1 MMNMVRFLLMIG
13 EIFMLFSCKTGIEAR
28 SPLSGDADDMHK
40 IIYYATLA
48 GSSHN
53 TQPWKVEVR
62 GDREIRLF
70 ADTARVLNVVDPT
83 KRELYISLGA
93 FIENLDLA
101 AGSLGYKTDIE
112 LTPTAESTNCV
123 AVVTLKRAH
132 SSGFDLRLISARRT
146 LRLPFHTADIRAE
159 EVKKIVTDDSQT
171 GFYATSTPQG
181 RFIAEQ
187 TLSAYRQQAQNRAA
201 QAEFARW
208 VRFSD
213 RDIRLRQD
221 GITTAGMEING
232 IKGFVVRNFFKPAD
246 AEKSKFVQAGI
257 QTTEKQV
264 RNCGGW
270 LVLTGVDNSMQSWLD
285 AGRRY
290 QRMNIACTAL
300 RIGFHPMNQL
310 VEEENYKQVMH
321 EKLRLKNEIL
331 FVARIGYMIEMPAP
345 VSPRRSVDSVAVFYR

>member
-1 MMNMVRFLLMIG
+1 MIAA
-13 EIFMLFSCKTGIEAR
+13 IVALCSCKTGIETR
-28 SPLSGDADDMHK
+28 NPLSADTNDVHK

-70 ADTARVLNVVDPT
+70 ADTARALHVVDPT

-93 FIENLDLA
+93 FLENLDLA
-101 AGSLGYKTDIE
+101 AGSLGYRTHIQVLSQPE
-112 LTPTAESTNCV
+112 PAGCV
-123 AVVTLKRAH
+123 AVVTLKRAQ
-132 SSGFDLRLISARRT
+132 SSGFDLHSIAARRT
-146 LRLPFHTADIRAE
+146 LRLPFHTADIREE
-159 EVKKIVTDDSQT
+159 EVKKIVADDSHT
-171 GFYATSTPQG
+171 AFYAASTPQG
-181 RFIAEQ
+181 HFVAEQ

-221 GITTAGMEING
+221 GITTAGMEITG

-246 AEKSKFVQAGI
+246 AEKNRFVQAGI

-270 LVLTGVDNSMQSWLD
+270 LVLTGTDDSAQSWID
-285 AGRRY
+285 VGRRY
-290 QRMNIACTAL
+290 QHMNIVCTAL
-300 RIGFHPMNQL
+300 NIGFQPMNQIM
-310 VEEENYKQVMH
+310 EEDNYRQTVH
-321 EKLRLKNEIL
+321 EKLGLKNKIL
-331 FVARIGYMIEMPAP
+331 FVARIGYVIEISAP
-345 VSPRRSVDSVAVFYR
+345 VSPRRPVDSVSVFYK